1 MDDFRGFAQANA
13 LKAAR
18 DHRRYGDVLP
28 QPALGGQP
36 IPMERDT
43 KQRLIPR
50 AGTALA
56 MAGAMWLFVGCGGG
70 ETDSNSAE
78 RKTTLGAAI
87 PVSPV
92 DPDNMVSYWDTVAA
106 ATVNAKASASDATE
120 SERIPFY
127 AFDMTSVHL
136 AMYDAA
142 MAIAGTHKPYLEA
155 TRAAPAPG
163 TSIDAAVAAAAYGVL
178 KGLFPNRSAL
188 YQTAYI
194 EALAKIANGSAKD
207 QGIALGTEVAQAIVA
222 ARAND
227 GRATKLPD
235 FVDGTQ
241 PGQFRN
247 APPPPVPIGRYY
259 QYVKP
264 FGIKSASQ
272 FRAGGPPALDS
283 DTYTADF
290 NETRDLGGATS
301 TTRTLEQTEAA
312 RFHTEPPPLFWTRNL
327 HQFAASQ
334 TTLAENARLMALLY
348 VVQAD
353 ATIGCFES
361 KYHYFSWRPK
371 SAIRLADTDGNPATI
386 ADPSWLPIVSTPN
399 HPEYP
404 AAHAC
409 VFSATGEALRSF
421 YGTKKISFSFDTMA
435 GGIGEEGKVHRYD
448 STDDL
453 LDDSVA
459 RIWGGMHFRTSI
471 VHGGVLG
478 MKTAKWVVKHHF
490 EAR

>member
-1 MDDFRGFAQANA
+1 
-13 LKAAR
+13 
-18 DHRRYGDVLP
+18 
-28 QPALGGQP
+28 
-36 IPMERDT
+36 MERDT

-50 AGTALA
+50 GGTAIV

-70 ETDSNSAE
+70 GGDADSNIAVRES
-78 RKTTLGAAI
+78 TQGAAV
-87 PVSPV
+87 PVAQDGPKLV
-92 DPDNMVSYWDTVAA
+92 ADWDKVAA
-106 ATVNAKASASDATE
+106 ATVNATASASDATE
-120 SERIPFY
+120 SERFPFY

-155 TRAAPAPG
+155 TRAKPAAG

-188 YQTAYI
+188 YQSQYDN
-194 EALAKIANGSAKD
+194 ALAAIANGPGKD
-207 QGIALGTEVAQAIVA
+207 QGIALGTEVAEAIVA
-222 ARAND
+222 ERAND
-227 GRATKLPD
+227 GRATKLPN

-247 APPPPVPIGRYY
+247 APPPPLPIGRYY

-283 DTYTADF
+283 NTYTANF
-290 NETRDLGGATS
+290 NETRDIGGMAS

-312 RFHTEPPPLFWTRNL
+312 RFHTEPPPPFWTRNL

-348 VVQAD
+348 VVHAD

-361 KYHYFSWRPK
+361 KYHYFSWRPT
-371 SAIRLADTDGNPATI
+371 SAITLADTDGNPDTI
-386 ADPSWLPIVSTPN
+386 ADPSWLPIVATPN

-421 YGTKKISFSFDTMA
+421 YGTKKISFSFDTKA
-435 GGIGEEGKVHRYD
+435 VGIREEGKVHLYD

-490 EAR
+490 EPR